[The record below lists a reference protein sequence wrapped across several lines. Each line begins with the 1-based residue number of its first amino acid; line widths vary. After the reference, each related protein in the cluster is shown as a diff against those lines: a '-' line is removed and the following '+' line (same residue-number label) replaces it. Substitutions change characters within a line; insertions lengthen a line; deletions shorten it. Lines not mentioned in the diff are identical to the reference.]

1 MKISLMLFQTPVTYF
16 LKQNTKGE
24 FVKIVEGLKL

>member
-1 MKISLMLFQTPVTYF
+1 MKMSLISFQIHVTYS